1 MRIFFSTDD
10 NVGEV
15 TRDNHPPNEV
25 PLDIEGWNA
34 SRLAVIDS
42 TNDELVRR
50 HTAGGVVDRTVLV
63 ADVQTAGRGRLDRR
77 WEAPAGLNLLFSLFF
92 ASPIASPQRLQHTVA
107 LAVVEAVNELGVEHA
122 TLKWPNDVIVNTKT
136 NDGHK
141 SASRKL
147 AGMLST
153 MTSDGSVI
161 VGTGCNVNWAPAGAC
176 SVSEHT
182 GTEHEPTEV
191 LQRILEAFDRLFGLA
206 PESIDQR
213 YRASIDTVG
222 RRVKVEL
229 PGGEHLVG
237 RAVQVNAD
245 GALEV
250 IDECAVTHRFH
261 AADVVHLRPED

>member
-50 HTAGGVVDRTVLV
+50 HTAGGVVDRTVLI

-77 WEAPAGLNLLFSLFF
+77 WEAPAGLNLLFSVFF
-92 ASPIASPQRLQHTVA
+92 ASPIANPQRLQHAVA

-122 TLKWPNDVIVNTKT
+122 TLKWPNDVIVNVETD
-136 NDGHK
+136 DGHRGE
-141 SASRKL
+141 SLKL

-153 MTSDGSVI
+153 MTADGSVV
-161 VGTGCNVNWAPAGAC
+161 VGTGCNVDWAPAGAC
-176 SVSEHT
+176 SVNEQTGREHKS
-182 GTEHEPTEV
+182 TEV
-191 LQRILEAFDRLFGLA
+191 LERILGAFDRLIGLA
-206 PESIDQR
+206 PELIDER
-213 YRASIDTVG
+213 YRASVDTVG
-222 RRVKVEL
+222 RRVRVEL
-229 PGGEHLVG
+229 PGGEHLIG
-237 RAVQVNAD
+237 RAVQVNTD

-261 AADVVHLRPED
+261 AADVVHLRPAD

>member
-1 MRIFFSTDD
+1 M
-10 NVGEV
+10 

-63 ADVQTAGRGRLDRR
+63 ADVQTAGRGRLNRR
-77 WEAPAGLNLLFSLFF
+77 WEAPARSNLLFSLFF

-122 TLKWPNDVIVNTKT
+122 TLKWPNDVIVNVKT
-136 NDGHK
+136 DDGQRGE
-141 SASRKL
+141 SLKL

-153 MTSDGSVI
+153 MTADGSVVI
-161 VGTGCNVNWAPAGAC
+161 GTGCNINWAPEGAC
-176 SVSEHT
+176 SILEQT
-182 GTEHEPTEV
+182 GRKHMATEV
-191 LQRILEAFDRLFGLA
+191 LQRILAALDRLLVLA
-206 PESIDQR
+206 PESIDER
-213 YRASIDTVG
+213 YRASVDSVG
-222 RRVKVEL
+222 RRVRVEL

-237 RAVQVNAD
+237 RAVQVTAD